1 MAQELEMN
9 VPSLH
14 KLASDYVASS
24 FLRSLTKAAKHQGAI
39 LDFNKYEIPEDKI
52 EVFKTFIESN
62 SAKVII
68 LYHRTLRKYLTKPN
82 GVKDFYKNVFGL
94 SSSKCSWLWYFFENT
109 ESFYQSFTFK
119 KETHKMDLLKIE
131 YILDSDGTIKPCKRL
146 HFHNLTLWHPSED
159 PYLV

>member
-24 FLRSLTKAAKHQGAI
+24 FLRSLNKAAKDQGAI
-39 LDFNKYEIPEDKI
+39 LDFNNYEIPEDKI

-94 SSSKCSWLWYFFENT
+94 SSSKL
-109 ESFYQSFTFK
+109 
-119 KETHKMDLLKIE
+119 
-131 YILDSDGTIKPCKRL
+131 
-146 HFHNLTLWHPSED
+146 
-159 PYLV
+159 